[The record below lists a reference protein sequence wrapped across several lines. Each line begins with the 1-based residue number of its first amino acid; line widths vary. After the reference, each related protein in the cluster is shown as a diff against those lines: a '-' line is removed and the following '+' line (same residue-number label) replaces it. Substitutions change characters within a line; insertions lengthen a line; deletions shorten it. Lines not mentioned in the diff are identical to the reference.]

1 MHAAG
6 GGGGAAGA
14 GARSRQRHAQE
25 AHARREKRE
34 VKERVRKLEFGV
46 DRRTM
51 IVYTN
56 FKRYIGFAGDRLIL
70 PSGPSMD
77 SLAVQT
83 HYILEKKKTN
93 IVKRWAV

>member
-1 MHAAG
+1 M
-6 GGGGAAGA
+6 
-14 GARSRQRHAQE
+14 QQE
-25 AHARREKRE
+25 AVAARQVQACAVGRGTLRRRTQGERRGRLRRE
-34 VKERVRKLEFGV
+34 RKLEFGV
-46 DRRTM
+46 DPRSM

-83 HYILEKKKTN
+83 HYILKKTKTN